1 MQTINI
7 ERSLSIIE
15 TRLQGRKCLGE
26 LISLA
31 KNHPEDINSYLSLA
45 ELIEAD
51 LANRGRMHYFEFL

>member
-7 ERSLSIIE
+7 ERSLAMIE
-15 TRLQGRKCLGE
+15 SRLQGRKCLGE

-31 KNHPEDINSYLSLA
+31 KEHPESINQYLSLA

-51 LANRGRMHYFEFL
+51 LANRGKMLPFEI